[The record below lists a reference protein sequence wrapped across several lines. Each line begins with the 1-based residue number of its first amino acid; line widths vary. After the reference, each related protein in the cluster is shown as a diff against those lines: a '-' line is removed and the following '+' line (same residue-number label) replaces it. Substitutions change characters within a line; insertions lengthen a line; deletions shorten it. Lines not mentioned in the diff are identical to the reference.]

1 MTKALDCLQMIIVP
15 QRKGEPMDDRTLTI
29 DLKKD
34 FNSGQLIK
42 LAELTDECIDR
53 IADAVV
59 KKIRERRTDE
69 QGD

>member
-1 MTKALDCLQMIIVP
+1 
-15 QRKGEPMDDRTLTI
+15 MDDRTLTI